1 MCASSPPPAHCKT
14 PTAHYHRH
22 RTAARRN
29 APATRPAEEL
39 DTASG
44 PRQPGP
50 GLRGM
55 SSHGLEE
62 PGVPRALGLSL
73 LLGSQPNPQASQ
85 GQAYFSHP

>member
-1 MCASSPPPAHCKT
+1 MCAASPPAAHCKT

-29 APATRPAEEL
+29 APATRPAEEP

-44 PRQPGP
+44 PHQPGP

-55 SSHGLEE
+55 SSRGLEE
-62 PGVPRALGLSL
+62 PGVPRASGLSL

-85 GQAYFSHP
+85 GQAYFGHP